1 MHSACRPRGLSP
13 KLTRARAGVG
23 SDRELNSLVYAAL
36 RTRADETGVGLIAE
50 RVHEPEVRA
59 AFRVFIEHRE
69 YIWWRYCRHVVRG
82 DDIPPSASVDFDTG
96 AAQVE

>member
-1 MHSACRPRGLSP
+1 MP
-13 KLTRARAGVG
+13 
-23 SDRELNSLVYAAL
+23 SDIDGPDPEFNSLVYAGR

-59 AFRVFIEHRE
+59 AFRIFIEHRE
-69 YIWWRYCRHVVRG
+69 YIWWRYGRHVVRG
-82 DDIPPSASVDFDTG
+82 DDIPPSARVGFDTA